1 MAIEFFSDRMF
12 RLYGKFAPL
21 TVTFQVTEDCN
32 LCCTYCYEHHKT
44 HSRMTFDV
52 AKTFIDGLLTGKY
65 GNYTDDKESVTFDFI
80 GGEPFLEI
88 DLIDQITDYLI
99 GQMLRLHHKWATKF
113 QLMMTTNGTLYFD
126 PRVQRYLEKNRDHL
140 ALCITVDGN
149 KELHDSCRVDH
160 NGQGSYDRAIK
171 ALEHYRDVYKGFVTS
186 KVTLSPY
193 NIDKAYNAIR
203 DMYEFGYD
211 DLNWNCV
218 FEEGWT
224 AEHARSYYYQM
235 KKLSDFLIETDQ
247 VFRYTPMEL
256 NPIFGHPMDPRD
268 NQNWCGGTGYM
279 LAVDYKGDLFPC
291 IRYMESSLNGEQEP
305 YSIGDIESGITNTE
319 RLDEMKAVTRRS
331 ESTDECF
338 NCPIAKGCAW
348 CSGYNYQ
355 VYGTPN
361 KRTTFHCVMVK
372 ARSLFLC
379 YLWNNYYRKLG
390 SSKRYKLDCPK
401 EWALEIINEEEY
413 EMLRQL
419 SGGD

>member
-160 NGQGSYDRAIK
+160 NGQGSYDKAIK
-171 ALEHYRDVYKGFVTS
+171 ALEHWRDHYNGFVTS

-193 NIDKAYNAIR
+193 NIDKTYTAIR

-211 DLNWNCV
+211 DINWNCV
-218 FEEGWT
+218 YEKGWT
-224 AEHARSYYYQM
+224 LEHAKSYYEQM
-235 KKLSDFLIETDQ
+235 KKLSDYLIETDQ
-247 VFRYTPMEL
+247 VLRYTPMEL
-256 NPIFGHPMDPRD
+256 NPVFGHPMDPRD

-305 YSIGDIESGITNTE
+305 YSIGDIDSGITNTK

-379 YLWNNYYRKLG
+379 YLWNKYYRKLG

>member
-1 MAIEFFSDRMF
+1 
-12 RLYGKFAPL
+12 
-21 TVTFQVTEDCN
+21 
-32 LCCTYCYEHHKT
+32 
-44 HSRMTFDV
+44 MTFDV

-305 YSIGDIESGITNTE
+305 YSIGDIDSGITDTK

-401 EWALEIINEEEY
+401 DWALEIINEEEY

-419 SGGD
+419 AGGD